1 MHVLH
6 CDRCHLE
13 FFDYQGYEEVKG
25 EGTVC
30 LDCIIEA
37 EDVEEELQKY
47 EKKQANPRR

>member
-13 FFDYQGYEEVKG
+13 FFDYQGYEEIQG

-37 EDVEEELQKY
+37 EEAEEERQKY
-47 EKKQANPRR
+47 EVHEADQKG